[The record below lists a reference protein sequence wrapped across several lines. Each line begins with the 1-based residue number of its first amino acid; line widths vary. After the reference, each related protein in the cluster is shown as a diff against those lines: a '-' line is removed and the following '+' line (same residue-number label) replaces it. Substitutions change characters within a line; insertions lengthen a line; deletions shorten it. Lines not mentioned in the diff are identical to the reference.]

1 VQCFHC
7 GNKNTGGV
15 IYCIKC
21 GAKLDM
27 TADEIQSFYA
37 QKVRDEKKQAA
48 EHHARRLLYFSVV
61 LLLISITFMVMA
73 GGVTK
78 ESSYIPS
85 ASLNAE
91 FVKVRYEIEP
101 EIRPLFIPE
110 EAKR

>member
-1 VQCFHC
+1 MQCFHC
-7 GNKNTGGV
+7 GSKNSGGV
-15 IYCIKC
+15 LHCIKC

-27 TADEIQSFYA
+27 TADDIQRFYA
-37 QKVRDEKKQAA
+37 QKVRDEKKRAA
-48 EHHARRLLYFSVV
+48 EYYARRLFFFSIV

-73 GGVTK
+73 GGVLK

-91 FVKVRYEIEP
+91 FVKVRFEIEP
-101 EIRPLFIPE
+101 DIRPLFIPE